1 MMKKIIFPTILVS
14 TLFLLAGCSDN
25 SVNSEIT
32 DDLTL
37 NPNIELEM
45 RSPAPGDQTIAEI
58 VIDAATADVDAEFTL
73 LLDALQYAD
82 LAEVF
87 AGNDQYTVF
96 APTDEAFLNL
106 VDALSASLDAD
117 ILENEGPFA
126 AIDAYLGEGTI
137 ANVLLYH
144 VTKGRRA
151 ANSVVPRNPRAR
163 DRKITTLLDVSFSVN
178 SNGEITAVGN
188 NANIITPDLSASN
201 GIIHVIDTVL
211 LPIEL

>member
-1 MMKKIIFPTILVS
+1 MMTKIILPTLIIS
-14 TLFLLAGCSDN
+14 TLFLFAGCSDSSTN
-25 SVNSEIT
+25 SDVS

-37 NPNIELEM
+37 NPNVELEM
-45 RSPAPGDQTIAEI
+45 RSPAPDDQTIAEV
-58 VIDAATADVDAEFTL
+58 VIKAATADVDAEFTL
-73 LLDALQYAD
+73 LLDALLYAD

-87 AGNDQYTVF
+87 AGNAQYTVF
-96 APTDEAFLNL
+96 APTDEAFMNL
-106 VDALSASLDAD
+106 VDAISASLDAD

-151 ANSVVPRNPRAR
+151 ANSVVPQNPRAK
-163 DRKITTLLDVSFSVN
+163 DRKITTLLDMSFSAN

-188 NANIITPDLSASN
+188 SASIITPDMSASN